1 MGRGRLIGLA
11 TVLCFLALI
20 FYLSTRIEV
29 PVSFARPCR
38 LLSQSEWLLLQTGP
52 DTFEAHLLDRAKSSH
67 QQIDLFR
74 FERGD
79 VVRFSLSRD
88 VVPGLSVS
96 SGQEIARLESYEN
109 RQLLDQLRL
118 QLAEAQAGLRSAET
132 GERSE
137 IIALARSEVEAFRAR
152 CTRRESE
159 FTRAASLWDQGIV
172 SQADY
177 EQAEAR
183 HLEAQAELRAAENR
197 LRAAE
202 AGEKDAIVE
211 GWQARV
217 DLLAQQIEDAQD
229 RIEARRIRCPI
240 DGAIVTLQGDT
251 ALVRVAD
258 LDTLYALAPVPPSR
272 AGMLKPGQAVQVHV
286 TGCEVERLPGEVL
299 RVDCHAATLAGRTFF
314 WVTAAIPNPGCRLSG
329 GISGKV
335 CFRGEKASL
344 LGWFVDRFR
353 HASDRTLG
361 A

>member
-1 MGRGRLIGLA
+1 MGRGRLIGLTGIVCVVA
-11 TVLCFLALI
+11 VG

-29 PVSFARPCR
+29 PVSFTRPCR
-38 LLSQSEWLLLQTGP
+38 LLAQSEWLLLQTGP
-52 DTFEAHLLDRAKSSH
+52 DTFEARLLDRAKSSH

-79 VVRFSLSRD
+79 VVRFSLSHN
-88 VVPGLSVS
+88 VVPGVSVG

-109 RQLLDQLRL
+109 RQLLDQLRP

-132 GERSE
+132 GERNE

-159 FTRAASLWDQGIV
+159 FTRAASMWDQGII
-172 SQADY
+172 SQAEY
-177 EQAEAR
+177 ELAEAR

-197 LRAAE
+197 LQAAE

-217 DLLAQQIEDAQD
+217 DLLAQQIEDAQA

-258 LDTLYALAPVPPSR
+258 LDTLYAVAPVPPSR
-272 AGMLKPGQAVQVHV
+272 AGMLKPGQSVLVHA
-286 TGCEVERLPGEVL
+286 TGCRGERLSGEVL
-299 RVDCHAATLAGRTFF
+299 RVDCHAAALAGRTFI
-314 WVTAAIPNPGCRLSG
+314 WVTAAIPNPDCRLTG
-329 GISGKV
+329 GICGKV
-335 CFRGEKASL
+335 RFHGERASL
-344 LGWFVDRFR
+344 LGWFIDRFR